1 MATPLAIHNLI
12 HGGWR
17 TILSIVGISIAI
29 VLIFMQLGFL
39 GAVTD
44 TAVVFYDRM
53 KFDLV
58 VCSPDYYNFV
68 DCGRFP
74 SEHLLAIQSVDGVRS
89 VKPLHVSLGKW
100 NYEARQVQRG
110 MLILGVD
117 PDGSDTFIDPGINS
131 EIAKIRNRR
140 SILVDQSSRPRFLG
154 ESNRVPFGPEHI
166 GLEIELNGTACQLAG
181 LFEIGTG
188 LASDGAT
195 IVHQEKFFEMVPGYS
210 SSHASLALVQ
220 LEPGS
225 DVQQARRRIQRRF
238 ENGSGTPRAVEI
250 LDRRQLEAREV
261 HYWQRDT
268 PIGFIFFAG
277 ALVAFCVGAI
287 IVYIV
292 LSADITKQIGEYA
305 TLKAMGYRNS
315 YLSKTVLEQA
325 FILAVASYIAALAVS
340 LVLYQLV
347 GDVSKLPITMT
358 PFRLLFVLG
367 SSIVMSLISALIAMQ
382 KLRQADPA
390 DLF

>member
-1 MATPLAIHNLI
+1 MATPLAIHNLF

-17 TILSIVGISIAI
+17 TVLSIVGISIAI

-44 TAVVFYDRM
+44 TAVVFYDKM

-58 VCSPDYYNFV
+58 ACSPDYYNFV
-68 DCGRFP
+68 DCGKFSSDHITR
-74 SEHLLAIQSVDGVRS
+74 IQEVESVQS
-89 VKPLHVSLGKW
+89 IAPFHVSLGKW
-100 NYEARQVQRG
+100 NYEAREVQRG

-117 PDGSDTFIDPGINS
+117 PENETFTEPELNS
-131 EIAKIRNRR
+131 QLSNGLDRR
-140 SILVDQSSRPRFLG
+140 SILVDASSRPRFLG
-154 ESNRVPFGPEHI
+154 AENKVPFGQQHL
-166 GLEIELNGTACQLAG
+166 GLEIELNGVACQVAD

-195 IVHQEKFFEMVPGYS
+195 MVHQEQFFEMVPGYTS
-210 SSHASLALVQ
+210 RDVSLALITLRPGTDPEIAKRQIEALFANSGAGVNPIEIQTRQQ
-220 LEPGS
+220 LE
-225 DVQQARRRIQRRF
+225 QR
-238 ENGSGTPRAVEI
+238 EI
-250 LDRRQLEAREV
+250 K
-261 HYWQRDT
+261 YWQKGT
-268 PIGFIFFAG
+268 PIGFIFTAG

-305 TLKAMGYRNS
+305 TLKAMGYRDL
-315 YLSKTVLEQA
+315 YLAKTVLQQA
-325 FILAVASYIAALAVS
+325 FLLAVASYIGALLVS
-340 LVLYQLV
+340 LLLYKVV
-347 GDVSKLPITMT
+347 GDLAKLPITMNWI
-358 PFRLLFVLG
+358 RMLFVFA
-367 SSIVMSLISALIAMQ
+367 SSLLMSFLSAMIAMQ